1 MGNPIENIRESTI
14 NNDLSSKFLVI
25 ALLINLMSAVRNIHI
40 EAIFPN
46 LQYIF
51 LLFILISSFI
61 ILIKKGISKSIG
73 NSYVFIFYTLFCIFI
88 VFSTLYSHLPAL
100 SFSRSIQQIISAG
113 CILILASNVQDH

>member
-46 LQYIF
+46 LQNIF

-73 NSYVFIFYTLFCIFI
+73 IFYVFIFYIIFCIFI
-88 VFSTLYSHLPAL
+88 VFFSIYSLFSAFTFFKSLYQL
-100 SFSRSIQQIISAG
+100 FSLF
-113 CILILASNVQDH
+113 CILIFSLIVN